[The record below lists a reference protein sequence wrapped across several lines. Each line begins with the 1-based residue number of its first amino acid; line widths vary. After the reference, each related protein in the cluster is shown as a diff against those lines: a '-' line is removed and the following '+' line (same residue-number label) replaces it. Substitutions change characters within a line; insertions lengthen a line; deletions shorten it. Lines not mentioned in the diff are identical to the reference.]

1 MTAINIITNE
11 AASGIIEHG
20 EPKGL
25 FYTMES
31 GRFVGIDNS
40 TGDVWVEEFQS
51 EMECRDWLIRQED
64 THEKEIYKKAL
75 LKWGEGAQIAMVFE
89 EMAELQKELCKCLRG
104 KNVTGQI
111 AEEIADVEIMLSQM
125 KTLFKIENQ
134 VEDAKQY
141 KLARL
146 EGKLNEPG
154 DKHIE
159 NDVKGWK

>member
-11 AASGIIEHG
+11 AASGIIEHR

-31 GRFVGIDNS
+31 GMFVGIDNS
-40 TGDVWVEEFQS
+40 TGDAWVEEFQS
-51 EMECRDWLIRQED
+51 EMECRDWLIRKED

-75 LKWGEGAQIAMVFE
+75 LKWGEGAQ
-89 EMAELQKELCKCLRG
+89 
-104 KNVTGQI
+104 N
-111 AEEIADVEIMLSQM
+111 
-125 KTLFKIENQ
+125 
-134 VEDAKQY
+134 

-146 EGKLNEPG
+146 EGKLNEPS